1 MQTSAKYRT
10 TEDLIIDIVVYTVM
24 IIVMIAT
31 LYPFWNILAI
41 SLNDALDSIR
51 GGIYLWPR
59 KFTLNNY
66 RVILSNPDIYHA
78 TLISVLRAVIG
89 SITNVLSCLMV
100 AYGISRKDYIFRK
113 FISRVIVFTM
123 YFSGGLIPTY
133 LLMKNLH
140 LVGTFWVYIL
150 PGMVSAFNIIVIRSY
165 IDGLPQS
172 LIESAKID
180 GASEYRILFQ
190 IIMPLC
196 LPVLATVT
204 LWVAVGQWN
213 SWFDTFLYNSGK
225 PELST
230 LQFELQKIL
239 QSVQSASTNPDFSAS
254 LTSSGRTVTPT
265 AIRAT
270 MTIVATVPILF
281 VYPFLQRY
289 FIHGLTIGSI
299 KE

>member
-1 MQTSAKYRT
+1 
-10 TEDLIIDIVVYTVM
+10 
-24 IIVMIAT
+24 
-31 LYPFWNILAI
+31 
-41 SLNDALDSIR
+41 
-51 GGIYLWPR
+51 
-59 KFTLNNY
+59 
-66 RVILSNPDIYHA
+66 
-78 TLISVLRAVIG
+78 
-89 SITNVLSCLMV
+89 MV

-213 SWFDTFLYNSGK
+213 AWFDTFLYNSGK

-270 MTIVATVPILF
+270 MTIVATVPILLYIHSCKDILF
-281 VYPFLQRY
+281 MVLQ
-289 FIHGLTIGSI
+289 LVV
-299 KE
+299 